1 MADPTSLDYQ
11 QIRKTGTEVTYEAI
25 DDVNGNQFQNDGR
38 MFLHVLNAS
47 GDVATLTFVTPKT
60 VDGLAIA
67 DRAVAITDA
76 EERMIGPFPPTIY
89 NDADRLVQITY
100 SVIDVGVTVALLRL

>member
-1 MADPTSLDYQ
+1 
-11 QIRKTGTEVTYEAI
+11 
-25 DDVNGNQFQNDGR
+25 
-38 MFLHVLNAS
+38 MFLHILNET
-47 GDVATLTFVTPKT
+47 GDVATVTFVTPKT

-89 NDADRLVQITY
+89 NDADRMVQVTY
-100 SVIDVGVTVALLRL
+100 SVVGAGATVALLRL